1 MAIII
6 IKYINTIITTIV
18 IIVIAVIIP
27 PACFTELVKGSYSP
41 SVPPDPPL
49 YCSQLMMITIKMMI
63 MMMMMIH
70 CLQLM
75 ITTTIYLS

>member
-18 IIVIAVIIP
+18 IIVIAVSIP
-27 PACFTELVKGSYSP
+27 PACFTELVKSSHSP
-41 SVPPDPPL
+41 SVSPNPPL
-49 YCSQLMMITIKMMI
+49 HCSQLMMTIMMMMM